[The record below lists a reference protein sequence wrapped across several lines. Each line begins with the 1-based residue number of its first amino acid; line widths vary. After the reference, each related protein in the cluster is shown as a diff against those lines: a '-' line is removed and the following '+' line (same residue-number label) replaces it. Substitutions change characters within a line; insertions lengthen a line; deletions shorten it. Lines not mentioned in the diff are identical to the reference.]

1 LSFAV
6 GSDRRV
12 GQRGWERLTRSPW
25 TVVGRIT
32 PLVAA
37 VVARRLAALIP
48 AVVMA
53 FLLGTRTV
61 SALLSAV
68 IPIRRTAR
76 EA

>member
-1 LSFAV
+1 M
-6 GSDRRV
+6 
-12 GQRGWERLTRSPW
+12 
-25 TVVGRIT
+25 

-53 FLLGTRTV
+53 LLLGTRSV